1 MAVASHGAALSA
13 LRSLINHDP
22 VPAGT
27 VLHRPY
33 LPDGIEPADDG
44 VLLTPAGPIGGYGD
58 EARYAL
64 RGDRATQLAIAGPP
78 AAVLAD
84 APQITSR
91 LVRDYVGSSID
102 LTMQG
107 GTTSG
112 VVYPLAVCDLA
123 TAFRFRNVGGASA
136 GAIAAALTAA
146 AELGRSEG
154 IRQSVPEPVE
164 ELASSVPEPVEAPS
178 GEPAMDPP
186 TSSGHE
192 RSASSAHAGIRRGFV
207 GLTDVVAWLTQIG
220 PGDPER
226 DEYRLAQLFRAPD
239 STRDV
244 FRLLIAVIRQR
255 TWSLPVVAWSAF
267 GWRTWL
273 TAYLIGAATVVG
285 TGWVCSR
292 FVGRDFTWYG
302 TIGWGLL
309 GTLSFIATLVGLVLL
324 VHGLLLIGQARRT
337 SPPGPSWVARLNL
350 VSSESQPPPTA
361 PLPLVLVGAGLAA
374 AGVLVLV
381 VQPAP
386 YWAGWLVGL
395 SGTLSVLAVLLVSA
409 VLLVGRMREVSYGLV
424 AGSSPRRPRNLL
436 DLMAGVP
443 RPTVEASVTPWL
455 ASSLNRLAGLAEGEV
470 MRFGHL
476 WAGLDYSELRRS
488 PDPERRARLQDLAA
502 DPDLRLV
509 NLELMTTD
517 ITRQRPYRFPLPEIA
532 DDDPERLWLDLAT
545 LRDGAGSGVVDDRIL
560 DVLGEGNARRVRDR
574 AGVVRT
580 LHPLPDPWDLPVIFA
595 VRISMALPGLFQ
607 AVRMYRIVP
616 ITAAYDDFGR
626 RLSGAGLPDVSDR
639 TGEPD
644 ELVAEELWFSDGGI
658 TSNFPVHFF
667 DSPLPRWPTVSLN
680 LGQHPDL
687 APHQDV
693 SLPQDWDADAT
704 PVEPL
709 TKSGFSLVAGV
720 FFTAMKWRDNMQ
732 SAMPGYRNRIAQ
744 VRTRPN
750 EGGTNLFMARE
761 LIASMAV
768 RGALAGARLR
778 TRFADESQWNRF
790 RWLRLRIAVGDI
802 EQLRALTGERRGFY
816 ADAFSGPAWL
826 DEQQRTFTER
836 PAAGEVPWYRPVD
849 GFWPQASDLLA
860 DLVAGYLPEPGR
872 PNVMTTGVPEPE
884 PELRQVPRE

>member
-13 LRSLINHDP
+13 LRSLINGDP

-33 LPDGIEPADDG
+33 LPNGVEPADDE
-44 VLLTPAGPIGGYGD
+44 VKLTPATLIGGYGD
-58 EARYAL
+58 EARYAFP
-64 RGDRATQLAIAGPP
+64 GDRATQVAIAGPP
-78 AAVLAD
+78 AAVLSD

-154 IRQSVPEPVE
+154 IRQQSPRDESAAPTVGFADEEHGARRARPDGSVEPR
-164 ELASSVPEPVEAPS
+164 
-178 GEPAMDPP
+178 PP
-186 TSSGHE
+186 SSGG
-192 RSASSAHAGIRRGFV
+192 STVRRGFV
-207 GLTDVVAWLTQIG
+207 GLTDIVAWLTQIG
-220 PGDPER
+220 PGDSER

-239 STRDV
+239 ATRDV

-292 FVGRDFTWYG
+292 FVDRDFTWYG

-309 GTLSFIATLVGLVLL
+309 GTLSFVATLVGLVLL
-324 VHGLLLIGQARRT
+324 AHGLLLFAKSRRA

-350 VSSESQPPPTA
+350 VSSESQAPPTA
-361 PLPLVLVGAGLAA
+361 PLPLVLIGAALAA

-409 VLLVGRMREVSYGLV
+409 VLLIGRFRDVSYGLV

-443 RPTVEASVTPWL
+443 RPTVESSVTPWL
-455 ASSLNRLAGLAEGEV
+455 AGSLNRLAALPEGEV

-476 WAGLDYSELRRS
+476 WAGLDYAELRRG
-488 PDPERRARLQDLAA
+488 PDPARRARLHDLAV

-517 ITRQRPYRFPLPEIA
+517 ITRQRPYRFPLPEI
-532 DDDPERLWLDLAT
+532 DLDDPERLWLDLAA
-545 LRDGAGSGVVDDRIL
+545 LRDDAGSGVVDEQIL
-560 DVLGEGNARRVRDR
+560 AALGEGESRRVRDR

-616 ITAAYDDFGR
+616 VSAAYDDFGR
-626 RLSGAGLPDVSDR
+626 RLTGDGLPDVSDR
-639 TGEPD
+639 TGDPI

-667 DSPLPRWPTVSLN
+667 DSPLPRWPSVSLN
-680 LGQHPDL
+680 LGQHPDV

-709 TKSGFSLVAGV
+709 TTSGFSLVAGV
-720 FFTAMKWRDNMQ
+720 FNTAMKWRDNMQ

-761 LIASMAV
+761 LIASMAL

-778 TRFADESQWNRF
+778 TRFADASQWNRF
-790 RWLRLRIAVGDI
+790 RWLRLRIAVGNI
-802 EQLRALTGERRGFY
+802 ERLRALTGERRGFY

-836 PAAGEVPWYRPVD
+836 PAAGDVPWYRPVD
-849 GFWPQASDLLA
+849 GFWPEASDLLA
-860 DLVAGYLPEPGR
+860 AMVAGYRPEPGQ